1 MKKVDRYVDF
11 HLQTRN
17 LSTASTLDESV
28 SLSTMGAVVLIL
40 SGVYLGRK

>member
-1 MKKVDRYVDF
+1 MFFSYVAF
-11 HLQTRN
+11 LIPMFGIFFGVMF
-17 LSTASTLDESV
+17 LDESV